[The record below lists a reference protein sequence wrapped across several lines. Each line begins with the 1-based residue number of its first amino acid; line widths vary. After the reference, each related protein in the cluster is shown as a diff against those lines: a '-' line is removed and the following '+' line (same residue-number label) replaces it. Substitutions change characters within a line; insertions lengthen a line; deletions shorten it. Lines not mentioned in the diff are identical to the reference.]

1 MQRRALLLALSFACA
16 AAVVPGLALAA
27 APRPAPLTAADQADL
42 ARVESYLNAI
52 RTLQAGFLQV
62 SSDGSVARGRLFLAR
77 PGRLRFEYDPPA
89 DGLLISDGTWLIHY
103 DAQLKQANQL
113 PLDLTPASF
122 LVREP
127 VRLSGEVTVTRL
139 QRGANV
145 LRVTIVRTSD
155 PGSGSVLLTFSD
167 NPMSLQQWIVTDAL
181 GVETRLALL
190 DPRQG
195 MALDPKLF
203 VLDKPTLGPGQGPGG
218 NR

>member
-1 MQRRALLLALSFACA
+1 MKRRAVLLALSFALA
-16 AAVVPGLALAA
+16 PGAALAA
-27 APRPAPLTAADQADL
+27 VARPAPLSSADQADI
-42 ARVESYLNAI
+42 ARIEGYLNAI

-62 SSDGSVARGRLFLAR
+62 STDGSVARGRMFLAR

-139 QRGANV
+139 QRGPNV
-145 LRVTIVRTSD
+145 LRVTLMRTKE
-155 PGSGSVLLTFSD
+155 PGQGSVLLTFSD
-167 NPMSLQQWIVTDAL
+167 SPLGLQQWIVTDAL
-181 GVETRLALL
+181 GVETRLSLL
-190 DPRQG
+190 EPRQG
-195 MALDPKLF
+195 VTIDPKLF
-203 VLDKPTLGPGQGPGG
+203 VLDKPVLGPGQGPGSG
-218 NR
+218 GSR

>member
-1 MQRRALLLALSFACA
+1 MKRRAFLLALPFALA
-16 AAVVPGLALAA
+16 PGAALAA
-27 APRPAPLTAADQADL
+27 VARPAPLSAADQADL
-42 ARVESYLNAI
+42 ARIEGYLNAI

-62 SSDGSVARGRLFLAR
+62 SSDGSVARGRMFLAR

-139 QRGANV
+139 QRGPNV
-145 LRVTIVRTSD
+145 LRVTLVRTSE
-155 PGSGSVLLTFSD
+155 PGQGSVLLTFGD
-167 NPMSLQQWIVTDAL
+167 NPLGLQQWIVTDAL
-181 GVETRLALL
+181 GVETRLSLL
-190 DPRQG
+190 EPRQG
-195 MALDPKLF
+195 VPIDPKMF
-203 VLDKPTLGPGQGPGG
+203 VLDKPVLGPGQAPGSG
-218 NR
+218 GSR